1 MMSEYWEIYG
11 VMTVFSI
18 IIIMHINR
26 FRAEMNNRLRK
37 IQGDLWRIEDKA
49 DGVERHREAD

>member
-1 MMSEYWEIYG
+1 MSEYAEIYG

-18 IIIMHINR
+18 LIIMHINR

-37 IQGDLWRIEDKA
+37 MQGDLWRIEDKA
-49 DGVERHREAD
+49 DSMERHRETN